1 MNLSPCECEAEL
13 LWVCASPCV
22 GEHTHLW
29 LSALVGHFMSL
40 CVNRNEILEWPF
52 SRTLYFFYTLVSE
65 RQYSGALFFVF
76 FLRYLLVFLVRDLWA
91 AGIDARSLQF
101 FLTNL
106 THESSWS
113 HLISSA
119 IRPCF
124 SYVRLCGSKREKG
137 AHRAPDGVLSL
148 LGLMRSD
155 CSFFVLLPFLLQF
168 DVQFGFK
175 VTAEI

>member
-52 SRTLYFFYTLVSE
+52 SRTFYFFYTLVSE

-76 FLRYLLVFLVRDLWA
+76 FLRYLLVFQVRGLWA

-119 IRPCF
+119 IRPCL
-124 SYVRLCGSKREKG
+124 SYVRLCGSKRERG
-137 AHRAPDGVLSL
+137 RI
-148 LGLMRSD
+148 
-155 CSFFVLLPFLLQF
+155 VLLMVFSLSPGSDEVWLFFLRVLLAIF
-168 DVQFGFK
+168 
-175 VTAEI
+175 TAIWRTIWI